1 MKVFEHFESRD
12 NGTNKCSVSLH
23 AVDGQ
28 GIILR
33 ASLWRPVNGWR
44 QGNIAPLIS
53 SLWYRGAHQG
63 TLITAMSRHNDH
75 RDIAGIL
82 QPLCRHISGTLCP
95 RLVC

>member
-12 NGTNKCSVSLH
+12 NCTNKCSVSLP
-23 AVDGQ
+23 AGDGQ
-28 GIILR
+28 DMILW

-53 SLWYRGAHQG
+53 SQWYRGAHQG
-63 TLITAMSRHNDH
+63 TLLTALSQPNDH

-82 QPLCRHISGTLCP
+82 QLLCRHISGTLCP